1 MISVKDSNIYKDVI
15 KELNYNFADVFVF
28 EKFVISEIKEGI
40 VFNWEDHAKLIIK
53 DVIAVLDTD
62 GSDLTYVSNRIHSYS
77 VMPQDWI
84 KFFKNE
90 YSLKGYCVISNK
102 KTSMLSFMVES
113 LFFNNRMKR
122 FTNIYEAVNYLE
134 KGVNEVA

>member
-1 MISVKDSNIYKDVI
+1 MISIKDSNIYKDVI

-28 EKFVISEIKEGI
+28 ENFVISEIKEGI

-77 VMPQDWI
+77 VMPQDWV

-90 YSLKGYCVISNK
+90 YSLKGYCVISDK

-122 FTNIYEAVNYLE
+122 FTNIYEAVNYLQ

>member
-28 EKFVISEIKEGI
+28 ENFVISEIKEGI

-77 VMPQDWI
+77 VMPQDWV

-90 YSLKGYCVISNK
+90 YSLKGYCVISDK

-122 FTNIYEAVNYLE
+122 FTNIYEAVNYLQ